1 MFEFQYPY
9 MFALMLLP
17 PLIYAFL
24 SGNADEKDG
33 IPTIYNPNFIWFT
46 KAFGKKT
53 DNGRIIAG
61 FNINLYII
69 WALIVCAL
77 MHPQRVEHISNTR
90 TKGYDIM
97 LAVDL
102 SRSMLALDF
111 ADLNSSDRRNRLDVI
126 KKVASKFIINRE
138 GDRFGLILFGDS
150 AYLQTPLTSDIT
162 SVATML
168 DLSEIGMAGDATA
181 IGDAIALAVK
191 ALLQRPEGS
200 RIIILLTDGSNTAG
214 VIAPQEAARLAKS
227 YGIKIYCIGV
237 GRKGAVP
244 FPTEL
249 GGIVYAKIEIDEQLL
264 KKIAE
269 ETGGAYFGATD
280 ESTLSEIYKQIDELE
295 KTEAETSE
303 LVLRE
308 QLFRIPLSLA
318 MLMIL
323 GMIIK
328 RYNWSK
334 VFF

>member
-1 MFEFQYPY
+1 MTFQFQYP
-9 MFALMLLP
+9 FACLLLLLP
-17 PLIYAFL
+17 PVIYFL
-24 SGNADEKDG
+24 FSGGDNQKDG
-33 IPTIYNPNFIWFT
+33 MPTIFNPNFVWFT
-46 KAFGKKT
+46 RAFGKNT
-53 DNGRIIAG
+53 DNGKIVAG
-61 FNINLYII
+61 FSINLFII
-69 WALIVCAL
+69 WTLITLAL
-77 MHPQRVEHISNTR
+77 MHPQRVRHISNTK
-90 TKGYDIM
+90 TMGYDIM

-102 SRSMLALDF
+102 SRSMMALDF
-111 ADLNSSDRRNRLDVI
+111 ADLNNNDRRNRLDVI
-126 KKVASKFIINRE
+126 KQVASKFIMARN
-138 GDRFGLILFGDS
+138 GDRIGLILFGDS
-150 AYLQTPLTSDIT
+150 AYLQTPLTQDRA

-214 VIAPQEAARLAKS
+214 VITPMEAARLAKQ

-249 GGIVYAKIEIDEQLL
+249 GGIVYARIEIDEEML

-269 ETGGAYFGATD
+269 ETGGEYYPATD
-280 ESTLSEIYKQIDELE
+280 EATLKEIYKNINKLE

-303 LVLRE
+303 YVLRE
-308 QLFRIPLSLA
+308 QLFRIPLMLA
-318 MLMIL
+318 MIFMLML
-323 GMIIK
+323 IIK

-334 VFF
+334 VF

>member
-1 MFEFQYPY
+1 MFTFQYPY
-9 MFALMLLP
+9 MFLLLFLP
-17 PLIYAFL
+17 PLIYAFF
-24 SGNADEKDG
+24 SGTDNEKDG
-33 IPTIYNPNFIWFT
+33 IPTIFNPNFLWFT

-53 DNGRIIAG
+53 ESGKIIAG
-61 FNINLYII
+61 FNIHLFII
-69 WALIVCAL
+69 WTLIVCAL
-77 MHPQRVEHISNTR
+77 MHPQRVEQISNTK
-90 TKGYDIM
+90 TKGHDIM

-102 SRSMLALDF
+102 SKSMLALDF
-111 ADLNSSDRRNRLDVI
+111 ADLNNNDRRNRLDVI
-126 KKVASKFIINRE
+126 KKVASKFIVNRD

-191 ALLQRPEGS
+191 ALIQRPEGS

-214 VIAPQEAARLAKS
+214 VIAPQEAARLAKA

-244 FPTEL
+244 FPADI
-249 GGIVYAKIEIDEQLL
+249 GGIVYAKIEIDEPALR
-264 KKIAE
+264 KIAE

-280 ESTLSEIYKQIDELE
+280 ESTLSEIYKRIDELE

-303 LVLRE
+303 YLLRQ

-323 GMIIK
+323 GLIIK